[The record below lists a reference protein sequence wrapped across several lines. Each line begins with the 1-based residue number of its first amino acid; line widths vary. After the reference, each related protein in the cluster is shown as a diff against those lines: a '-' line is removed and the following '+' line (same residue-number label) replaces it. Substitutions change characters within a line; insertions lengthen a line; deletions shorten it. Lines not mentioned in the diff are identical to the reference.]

1 MQKKIFSL
9 FLTLLV
15 TAALAVLAQSPTS
28 SAPPGGSTTKDPY
41 GATLD
46 HPNPGSTMPQ
56 PGSATTTTT
65 TPAPSS
71 SMTTTSTDTAATP
84 STSTTTTDTTPAP
97 ASTTDNSQQTL
108 PRTGSDLPL
117 MLAIGLL
124 ALASAFTLR
133 TFSSSKARG

>member
-56 PGSATTTTT
+56 HGSAATTTTT

-71 SMTTTSTDTAATP
+71 SMTTTSTDTATDTATTP
-84 STSTTTTDTTPAP
+84 STATTTTDTTAAP
-97 ASTTDNSQQTL
+97 ATTTDSSQQ
-108 PRTGSDLPL
+108 
-117 MLAIGLL
+117 
-124 ALASAFTLR
+124 
-133 TFSSSKARG
+133 